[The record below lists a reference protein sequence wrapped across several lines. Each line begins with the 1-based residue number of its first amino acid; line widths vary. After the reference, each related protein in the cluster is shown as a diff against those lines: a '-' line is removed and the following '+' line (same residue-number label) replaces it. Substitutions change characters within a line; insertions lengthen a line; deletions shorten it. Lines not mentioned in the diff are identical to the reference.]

1 MGTLLHIGYH
11 KTGTASLQNFVF
23 PTKAGAGFSLVA
35 GGKRIRPAFVEVNP
49 YEFDPDAARAGF
61 EPGIREAE
69 SRDLVP
75 VLSAERLSGNPHFGG
90 YDSKLI
96 ADRLAAAFPDARV
109 LVAIREQA
117 GMLISLYKQYVKRG
131 GAASFR
137 QYVAGPPGAGQV
149 PRFRLDFL
157 EYHRLVAHYQSL
169 FGGENVLVLPYEILR
184 TRPEAFLDR
193 IGAFVGAPASEADL
207 RWKNASLSAL
217 SLSLKRHANRW
228 VVRSAFNPA
237 PPLAVD
243 ESNKDLLRLCDAL
256 DARVPDAL
264 RSRQERRWRR
274 FAEAEVGGDRYARSN
289 ALTVGLTGLDLRALG
304 YTCAPTGTD

>member
-1 MGTLLHIGYH
+1 MRPLLHIGYH

-23 PTKAGAGFSLVA
+23 PAKAGAGFSLVA
-35 GGKRIRPAFVEVNP
+35 GGKGIRPTFVEANP
-49 YEFDPDAARAGF
+49 FGFDSEAARERF
-61 EPGIREAE
+61 EPEIREAE
-69 SRDLVP
+69 FRGLVP

-96 ADRLAAAFPDARV
+96 ADRLAAAFPEARV

-117 GMLISLYKQYVKRG
+117 GMLVSLYKQYVKRG
-131 GAASFR
+131 GAASFQ
-137 QYVAGPPGAGQV
+137 QYVAGPPGAGQA

-193 IGAFVGAPASEADL
+193 IGAFVGTPATEADL
-207 RWKNASLSAL
+207 RWKNASPSAL

-237 PPLAVD
+237 PPFALD
-243 ESNKDLLRLCDAL
+243 GTNESLLRLCNAA
-256 DARVPDAL
+256 DARVTAAL
-264 RSRQERRWRR
+264 RDPRERRWRR
-274 FAEAEVGGDRYARSN
+274 VAEDAIGDRYAQSN
-289 ALTVGLTGLDLRALG
+289 ALTAGLTGLDLRAFG
-304 YTCAPTGTD
+304 YTCAPTGTG